1 MNVKYI
7 IAPLHIVPAH
17 YVLAVADVQALT
29 MSVFD
34 PFQYSCCIGDRDET
48 DVADLIDKIIVC
60 IPFPSL
66 LVSQSDDCYLRTF
79 TLNVAHPRTNW

>member
-7 IAPLHIVPAH
+7 IVPLHIVPAH
-17 YVLAVADVQALT
+17 YVLAVADVQART

-66 LVSQSDDCYLRTF
+66 LVSQSDDC
-79 TLNVAHPRTNW
+79 